1 MTVPVSVADEWRYWD
16 GKVTDLRRGQ
26 TAALRTSATK
36 WAALL
41 TALLGAFSA
50 VAFAGGLTRIDDL
63 GGHWVGL
70 VKWLTTV
77 AAVASVGA
85 IGTFSFVSGGLQV
98 RHAKKPLT
106 ATELATDETNPTPS
120 LIRLLLVG
128 RGLAILAAGCV
139 IVGSVVVL
147 WAPQA
152 PTPATPL
159 LVRFSDGAVCGRPIS
174 GSDGT
179 LKVAG
184 RSLSRAKQVLTV
196 TTCPALP

>member
-1 MTVPVSVADEWRYWD
+1 MPVSAAAEWKYWD
-16 GKVTDLRRGQ
+16 GKVTEIRRGQ

-50 VAFAGGLTRIDDL
+50 VAFAGGLSQIDDL
-63 GGHWVGL
+63 GERWVTP
-70 VKWLTTV
+70 VRWLTTV
-77 AAVASVGA
+77 AAVASIGA
-85 IGTFSFVSGGLQV
+85 IIVLSYVSGGLQV
-98 RHAKKPLT
+98 RHVKNPLT
-106 ATELATDETNPTPS
+106 ATELATDETSPTPL

-152 PTPATPL
+152 PAPATPL
-159 LVRFSDGAVCGRPIS
+159 LVRFPDGAVCGRPVTA
-174 GSDGT
+174 SDGT
-179 LKVAG
+179 VKVAG

-196 TTCPALP
+196 TTCPARP